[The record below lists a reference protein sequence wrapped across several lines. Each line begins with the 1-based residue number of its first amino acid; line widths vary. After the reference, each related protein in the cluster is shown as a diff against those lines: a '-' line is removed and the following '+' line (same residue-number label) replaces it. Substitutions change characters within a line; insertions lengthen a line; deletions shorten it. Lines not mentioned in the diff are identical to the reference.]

1 MVQMDQLTDFI
12 KNHDEDFVNLL
23 INSLIIEEK
32 SIAKILEGAGKLINL
47 FVKELNNKNNVATQD
62 ILNVNRSITDSLRTI
77 LEKEKLMNEKL
88 IKLMR
93 IHEDHKVNLSMRSKK
108 KT

>member
-32 SIAKILEGAGKLINL
+32 SIAKILEGEGKLINL

>member
-32 SIAKILEGAGKLINL
+32 SIAKVLEGEGKLINL

>member
-32 SIAKILEGAGKLINL
+32 SIAKILKGEGKLINL

-93 IHEDHKVNLSMRSKK
+93 IHEDHKVNLSMCSKK

>member
-32 SIAKILEGAGKLINL
+32 SIAKILEGEGKLINL

-108 KT
+108 KS